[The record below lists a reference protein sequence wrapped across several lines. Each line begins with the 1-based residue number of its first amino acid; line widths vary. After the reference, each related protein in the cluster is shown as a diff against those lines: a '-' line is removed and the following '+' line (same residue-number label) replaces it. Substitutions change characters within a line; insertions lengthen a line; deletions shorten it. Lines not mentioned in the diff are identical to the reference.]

1 MGASKGSERTHAS
14 PSSPERPWIPSD
26 FRTASLN
33 DRLAL
38 MVLALVAV
46 MVALTFQ
53 DYGITWDEELQATYG
68 QLLWRFYA
76 SGFQDTA
83 AFHYQNLYLY
93 GGLFDLVATALC
105 RVSPLGE
112 YETRHL
118 LGGAVGLLGLAG
130 TWALARRLHGPRAGL
145 LALSLLAVTPL
156 YYGHMFFNAKDVPFA
171 CGMVWSLYSLVRLIE
186 AFPRPPFARLAA
198 FGVISGLT
206 LATRVGAVL
215 LYGYLAVAWA
225 AYALRRLPQTPGIA
239 PIRPLQDG
247 IRLLLILPISYGA
260 MVLGWPW
267 AIASWLNPLQ
277 ALRAFAH
284 FDWPGLVLIQ
294 GQWLP
299 AAALPWHYLLLFFV
313 IQLPELLLLGLGAAL
328 AVLVWPRRLRCGP
341 PDLRVGIV
349 ALAALFPLVHFIL
362 ARPTAYHTV
371 RHYLF
376 VIPPL
381 CVLAAVGLDRLW
393 QWLRDRLARPKINS
407 LRAVWCLALVIQAVR
422 MVTLHPNEYIYYN
435 AFVGGVTGAND
446 RFELDY
452 WGSSL
457 KEATRQL
464 TALVAQEDAQRPI
477 GRAYRVA
484 VGGHPLS
491 VSYFL
496 PSHFALS
503 TDVEHA
509 DFVVSL
515 TESHMDVTMPGI
527 TVATVAREGAVLAVV
542 KDHRPHRP

>member
-1 MGASKGSERTHAS
+1 MSASKGSEWTHTP
-14 PSSPERPWIPSD
+14 PSSPGLTRTPSPP
-26 FRTASLN
+26 RAASRH

-38 MVLALVAV
+38 IVLALVAL
-46 MVALTFQ
+46 MVVLTFQ

-76 SGFQDTA
+76 SGFQDAA

-93 GGLFDLVATALC
+93 GGLFDLVATAIC
-105 RVSPLGE
+105 HVSPLGQ

-130 TWALARRLHGPRAGL
+130 TWALARRLHGPRTGL
-145 LALSLLAVTPL
+145 FALSLLAVTPL

-206 LATRVGAVL
+206 LATRFGAVL
-215 LYGYLAVAWA
+215 LFGYLAVAWA
-225 AYALRRLPQTPGIA
+225 AYALRRSPRTPGTA
-239 PIRPLQDG
+239 PNRPLHDG
-247 IRLLLILPISYGA
+247 TRLLLILPISYGV

-277 ALRAFAH
+277 ALRAFSH
-284 FDWPGLVLIQ
+284 FDWPGLVLVQ
-294 GQWLP
+294 GEWLP
-299 AAALPWHYLLLFFV
+299 AAALPWHYLLLFLI

-328 AVLVWPRRLRCGP
+328 VMVAWPRRSP

-349 ALAALFPLVHFIL
+349 ALAALFPLMHFIL
-362 ARPTAYHTV
+362 ARPTAYHTA

-381 CVLAAVGLDRLW
+381 CVLAAVGLNQLW
-393 QWLRDRLARPKINS
+393 QWLRDRLAKPKVNG
-407 LRAVWCLALVIQAVR
+407 LRVAWCLGLMIQAAR
-422 MVTLHPNEYIYYN
+422 MMALHPNEYIYYN
-435 AFVGGVTGAND
+435 AFVGGVAGAKD
-446 RFELDY
+446 HFELDY

-457 KEATRQL
+457 AEATRQL
-464 TALVAQEDAQRPI
+464 TTLVAREDAKRPI

-484 VGGHPLS
+484 VGGYPLS

-496 PSHFALS
+496 PPHFALT
-503 TDVEHA
+503 TDVECA

-515 TESHMDVTMPGI
+515 TESHMDVTMPGV
-527 TVATVAREGAVLAVV
+527 TVATVAREGAALAVV
-542 KDHRPHRP
+542 KDLRPHRP